1 MNRLASYSSVRLPR
15 WHAPAAALFL
25 LGLAAAAP
33 AQSTQSCARQWN
45 ETQLDAI
52 RIDLARPTVTAR
64 NLYHVS
70 LAMYDAWATFDLTA
84 HTVLFQENHAT
95 GAPDTEAK
103 QNEAISYAAYRMLIE
118 RYNYPNSP
126 GWPVTGPKLD
136 QQMADLGYDKDF
148 TDTVGDSPAA
158 IGNRIAAQ
166 VIAYGL
172 ADNSNEA
179 NNYKNQFYVPL
190 NQALIVKLP
199 GNLVMA
205 NPNTWQPLALDYFI
219 DQSGNPVPGGSA
231 SFLSAEWGK
240 VKPFALT
247 DAVLNIYDKPGTG
260 TDWWVYHDP
269 GPFAHLD
276 GTPEETAMYQHTFE
290 MVSTWES
297 HLDPTDGVMWDIS
310 PNHLGKANP
319 PTSISTPAELDAFYD
334 YLGGGDNSTGYT
346 VNPVTGLPYP
356 TQIVPRGDYARC
368 LAEFWADGPTS
379 ETPPGHWFTILNYA
393 SDQPGLEKRIGGS
406 GPIVSDLEWDVKG
419 YLALGGAMHD
429 SAVSVWG
436 NKGYHDGVRPVSA
449 IRHMAS
455 LGQSTDTLDPS
466 YNPQGLPLIPDFCEI
481 ITAADTAPG
490 GKMESLAGFEG
501 QIAVRSWR
509 GPDYIAN
516 PAIDQAGVGW
526 ILGSYWWP
534 YQRPTFVTPPF
545 GGYTSGHSCYSRAGA
560 TIMDKFTGSK
570 YFPNGLGTFD
580 CPQNAYLVFE
590 EGPSVDVQMQW
601 VSYYD
606 ASDQCS
612 LSRIWG
618 GIHPGIDDIPSR
630 QIGIETG
637 TDAFNKAM
645 KLFSPWTD
653 LGYALAGGLGEPVL
667 VGKGKLDP
675 DAPGSLTLSNA
686 PANTTTGLLI
696 SLTSTPVPFKGGT
709 LVPFPW
715 NLLVFGSTKQDGTE
729 TVGFHWPASIPSGT
743 QIWTQFALRDATAP
757 AGMSLSNALTAIS
770 P

>member
-1 MNRLASYSSVRLPR
+1 MNRIASGISVHLPR
-15 WHAPAAALFL
+15 WRVPAAALVL
-25 LGLAAAAP
+25 LGLTAASN
-33 AQSTQSCARQWN
+33 AQATFSVARQWN
-45 ETQLDAI
+45 EQQLDAI

-95 GAPDTEAK
+95 GAADTEAK

-118 RYNYPNSP
+118 RYSYTGSP
-126 GWPVTGPKLD
+126 GWAVDGPKFD
-136 QQMADLGYDKDF
+136 QQMADLGYDINV
-148 TDTVGDSPAA
+148 TTTVGDTPAA

-166 VIAYGL
+166 TIAYCL
-172 ADNSNEA
+172 TDNANEQDG
-179 NNYKNQFYVPL
+179 YKNKFYATL
-190 NQALIVKLP
+190 NQPLIVKLP

-219 DQSGNPVPGGSA
+219 DQGGNPVPGGSA
-231 SFLSAEWGK
+231 AFLSAEWGK
-240 VKPFALT
+240 VTPFAMTT
-247 DAVLNIYDKPGTG
+247 DMLNIYDKPGTG

-276 GTPEETAMYQHTFE
+276 GTPEDTAMFAHTFE

-310 PNHLGKANP
+310 PNSLGKTAP
-319 PTSISTPAELDAFYD
+319 PDKLETVADIDAFYD
-334 YLGGGDNSTGYT
+334 FLGGGDNGTGYT
-346 VNPVTGLPYP
+346 VNPVTGQPYP

-379 ETPPGHWFTILNYA
+379 ETPPGHWFTIINYA
-393 SDQPGLEKRIGGS
+393 TDQPGLQKRIGGT
-406 GPIVSDLEWDVKG
+406 GPVVSDLEWDIKA
-419 YLALGGAMHD
+419 YITLGGAMHD

-466 YNPQGLPLIPDFCEI
+466 YNPQGLELIPDFVEI
-481 ITAADTAPG
+481 ITAADTGPG

-516 PAIDQAGVGW
+516 PAIDDAGVGW

-545 GGYTSGHSCYSRAGA
+545 GGWTSGHSCYSRAGA
-560 TIMDKFTGSK
+560 TVMDKFTGSP

-580 CPQNAYLVFE
+580 CPQNQYLVFE
-590 EGPSVDVQMQW
+590 EGPSVDVQFQW

-630 QIGIETG
+630 VIGIETG
-637 TDAFNKAM
+637 TDAFNKATA
-645 KLFSPWTD
+645 LFSPWTD
-653 LGYALAGGLGEPVL
+653 LGQGFGGAGGLPVL
-667 VGKGKLDP
+667 VGVGKLDS

-686 PANTTTGLLI
+686 APSTSTALLI
-696 SLTSTPVPFKGGT
+696 SLSSTPVSFKGGV
-709 LVPFPW
+709 LVAYPW
-715 NLLVFGSTKQDGTE
+715 NLLLWGSTKPDGTE
-729 TVGFHWPASIPSGT
+729 FLGFHWPPGIAAET
-743 QIWTQFALRDATAP
+743 QVFFQYVVRDLTAP
-757 AGMSLSNALTAIS
+757 QHFAMSNAIS
-770 P
+770 AVTP